1 MRESTPTSQRFY
13 RLFTSLCVSLLL
25 VEGLRLL
32 FSWRR
37 PQPGKEKTRQENH
50 VDPIALLIDG
60 DNISSELIEQLLIE
74 AGKLGGVTIKRVYGN
89 WTKPFVKKWHDACPR
104 YGITAVH
111 LTQTANGKNATDIAM
126 AIDAMDLLNK
136 GFKHFCLVTSDSD
149 FTPLVRCLCEA
160 GCKVHGIGR
169 QTIAPPALT
178 RACTT
183 YTFIEQLEAPS
194 QPQKHLN
201 DSSISSNGKQVIQQ
215 PSIALRP
222 AALNEDHTTQ
232 NGTPTATPTLIATL
246 LIKAYLDASEDKTNE
261 WVLVSRLG
269 LSLRKFDNTFDATK
283 YAKDLSTLIKA
294 YNSLFE
300 VRKRENGHPEMRMI
314 G

>member
-13 RLFTSLCVSLLL
+13 RLLTSLCASLLL

-32 FSWRR
+32 FSWIR
-37 PQPGKEKTRQENH
+37 PQPGRAKTRQENH

-136 GFKHFCLVTSDSD
+136 GIKHFCLVTSDSD
-149 FTPLVRCLCEA
+149 FTPLVRRLCEA
-160 GCKVHGIGR
+160 GCKVYGIGR
-169 QTIAPPALT
+169 QKIAPPALT

-183 YTFIEQLEAPS
+183 FTFIEQLEAPS

-201 DSSISSNGKQVIQQ
+201 DSFTPSNGKQTIQQ
-215 PSIALRP
+215 PSIALP
-222 AALNEDHTTQ
+222 PDALNEDNTTQ
-232 NGTPTATPTLIATL
+232 NGTLTATPISVETL
-246 LIKAYLDASEDKTNE
+246 LSKAYLDASKGKNNE

-269 LSLRKFDNTFDATK
+269 LSLRKFDKTFDTTK

-294 YNSLFE
+294 YDSLFE